1 MMKINNGGK
10 SLIISHIA
18 DIDGL
23 SAAVLAKIV
32 EKDIDICLVDN
43 NELSPVIKELND
55 TNEYS
60 KYEKIY
66 ITDLPVRNDAI
77 NILNNNSEFSNK
89 LVHYDH
95 HTSEITKDKPNYLN
109 VTIDKNGIPT
119 SGTELFYD
127 YLLTQYPDNKVLN
140 SQYVKDFVEGVRSYD
155 TWDFKRTGN
164 QDGVNLTEL
173 FSIIGIERYLNKF
186 YEEAMSMNKSK
197 FEFDKNDMGMIL
209 IKQEEVLSY
218 IEDCDRNLMH
228 IQFDNY
234 NVGVVFAE
242 LYRSSVGNVLST
254 RHKDTLDFIM
264 IINLMRNSISLR
276 TVNEVDLGKWA
287 KAICPDA
294 GGQQK
299 AAGIPIRKDTAWIL
313 EKVMSNLFNDKINVK

>member
-1 MMKINNGGK
+1 MMKFNKGG
-10 SLIISHIA
+10 SDLIISHIA

-32 EKDIDICLVDN
+32 KEDINIYLVET
-43 NELSPVIKELND
+43 NELSILIKELND
-55 TNEYS
+55 TNEYV
-60 KYEKIY
+60 KYQNIY

-77 NILNNNSEFSNK
+77 NILNNNSEFNK
-89 LVHYDH
+89 KITHYDH
-95 HTSEITKDKPNYLN
+95 HTSEVTKDKPSYLN
-109 VTIDKNGIPT
+109 VVIDKNGIPT

-127 YLLTQYPDNKVLN
+127 YLLEQYPNNKVLN

-186 YEEAMSMNKSK
+186 YAEAMSMNKLK
-197 FEFDKNDMGMIL
+197 FEFDKADMDMIN
-209 IKQEEVLSY
+209 IKKEEVLAY
-218 IEDCDRNLMH
+218 IEDCDRNLMQ
-228 IQFDNY
+228 IQFGEY

-254 RHKDTLDFIM
+254 RYKDKLDFIM

-276 TVNEVDLGKWA
+276 TVNDVDLGLWA
-287 KAICPDA
+287 KSICPDA

-299 AAGIPIRKDTAWIL
+299 AAGIPITQETKWIL
-313 EKVMSNLFNDKINVK
+313 DKTLNNLNNIQKTK

>member
-32 EKDIDICLVDN
+32 EQDINICLVDN

-77 NILNNNSEFSNK
+77 SILNNNPDFSNK

-95 HTSEITKDKPNYLN
+95 HTSEINKDKPSYLN

-127 YLLTQYPDNKVLN
+127 YLVEQHPDNTVLN
-140 SQYVKDFVEGVRSYD
+140 SKYVKDFVEGVRSYD

-173 FSIIGIERYLNKF
+173 LSVIGIERYIEKF
-186 YEEAMSMNKSK
+186 YLEAMSMKKDN
-197 FEFDKNDMGMIL
+197 FEFEKSDMEMIL
-209 IKQEEVLSY
+209 IKQEEVQSY
-218 IEDCDRNLMH
+218 IKDCDRNLIKMP
-228 IQFDNY
+228 FLDY
-234 NVGVVFAE
+234 NIGVVFAE
-242 LYRSSVGNVLST
+242 LYRSSVGNQLSQKY
-254 RHKDTLDFIM
+254 KDSLDFIM
-264 IINLMRNSISLR
+264 IVNLMRNSISLR
-276 TVNEVDLGKWA
+276 TVNEVDLGALA
-287 KAICPDA
+287 KSICPDA
-294 GGQQK
+294 GGQAK
-299 AAGIPIRKDTAWIL
+299 AAGIPIRKDTIWIL
-313 EKVMSNLFNDKINVK
+313 NEVIENAYNKDKTR